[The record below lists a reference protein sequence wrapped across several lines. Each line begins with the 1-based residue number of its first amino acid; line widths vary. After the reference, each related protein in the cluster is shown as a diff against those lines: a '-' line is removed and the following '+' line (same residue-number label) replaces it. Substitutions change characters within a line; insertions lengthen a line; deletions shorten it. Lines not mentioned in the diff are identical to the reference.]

1 MAIIAAA
8 FLAMMLAG
16 CSSDDNGAAM
26 EVEMP
31 VEMPDEPMVDDDA
44 MVDDGPPPYD
54 PSQPGGTREDA
65 EDRYAAQRIAQSVG
79 STVVE
84 AARPALDRD
93 NSGGANP
100 TDGPYEGEIKEDVF
114 GDRIRGGVS
123 IDGISQA
130 RLGQDPMI
138 TLDIAGGSELG
149 TATDSAGEAP
159 AISGF
164 EGVSLM
170 KDGPGAI
177 TQMALVYSDIER
189 SVRAWGDAYRYNT
202 DAGGTD
208 LGTTLT
214 TEAQRTHL
222 LIGPAPSSGTL
233 ADFDSKI
240 SWDHGLSTTT
250 GVTTRSFMDTDTVT
264 GSYDGV
270 SGQFEFNGTVTI
282 TFDGTDVTFTAAQA
296 EAVVFKADNPDVVI
310 PDRDYL
316 AFGVWTEIPDDPT
329 NANPGR
335 VRPFVHGNAG
345 PLTADQVAVL
355 TGDAKRG
362 SG

>member
-93 NSGGANP
+93 GSGTIGDAL
-100 TDGPYEGEIKEDVF
+100 YEAAVEEDVF

-123 IDGISQA
+123 IDSLSQA
-130 RLGQDPMI
+130 RLGEADMI
-138 TLDIAGGSELG
+138 SLAVAGGSKLS
-149 TATDSAGEAP
+149 TAEDMADTAAP
-159 AISGF
+159 AIPGF
-164 EGVSLM
+164 RGLSLE
-170 KDGPGAI
+170 KKGPGAI
-177 TQMALVYSDIER
+177 TQRALVYSDIER
-189 SVRAWGDAYRYNT
+189 SVRAWGDVYRYNT
-202 DAGGTD
+202 DSAGME
-208 LGTTLT
+208 LGADI
-214 TEAQRTHL
+214 ESEGARTHL
-222 LIGPAPSSGTL
+222 RVGDTVVDAPLSMV
-233 ADFDSKI
+233 DSKI
-240 SWDHGLSTTT
+240 SLDHGLSTTK
-250 GVTTRSFMDTDTVT
+250 GVTERDISANETAL

-270 SGQFEFNGTVTI
+270 VGQYVFLADTTLE
-282 TFDGTDVTFTAAQA
+282 FDGTTLTVTAGTGT
-296 EAVVFKADNPDVVI
+296 VLFKADDPDVVI

>member
-31 VEMPDEPMVDDDA
+31 AEMPDEMVDEDPMDA
-44 MVDDGPPPYD
+44 GPPPYD

-84 AARPALDRD
+84 AARPAIDRD
-93 NSGGANP
+93 GSGGDDA

-189 SVRAWGDAYRYNT
+189 SVRAWGDVYRYNT
-202 DAGGTD
+202 DSAGME
-208 LGTTLT
+208 LGADI
-214 TEAQRTHL
+214 ESEGARTHL
-222 LIGPAPSSGTL
+222 RVGDTVVDAPLSMV
-233 ADFDSKI
+233 DSKI
-240 SWDHGLSTTT
+240 SLDHGLSTTK
-250 GVTTRSFMDTDTVT
+250 GVTERDISANETAL

-270 SGQFEFNGTVTI
+270 VGQYVFLADTTLE
-282 TFDGTDVTFTAAQA
+282 FDGTTLTVTAGTGT
-296 EAVVFKADNPDVVI
+296 VLFKADDPDVVI